1 METDTAHSQ
10 SANACRVSPGDLIV
24 LEDKA
29 ILIEKVVQPDVN
41 DDNTRVTYYDRAG
54 NYQITRIPSED
65 RSLLIIHN
73 PDQQTLKVYHR
84 LEHQV
89 RAINKRLQQVRGWE
103 FLGMR
108 ADFYEEMCAI
118 PTLTL
123 NGNQSA
129 ERLLSQLEAIEAKLS
144 EGFQWLNGKADEY
157 SAALHTLKE
166 PGGKYTSLLIP
177 GIKKNYARKV
187 EDGGFYATYRYNMA
201 SAYFRVTSITDG
213 QVSIELSDGRVG
225 HLAKP
230 YNNTVVAEDT
240 RYPIDSV
247 VPVPI
252 TSFKQIQEYI
262 DGMKA
267 QEQYRIKVAKTYRAT
282 LEGETPPA
290 FSHKTLTRIPIGYG
304 YTPHKMRVAV
314 AQHIGETIYSMDAI
328 LYELEEAI
336 KLTRQFIT
344 KTSTT
349 RPHQEVPH
357 GD

>member
-1 METDTAHSQ
+1 MEANINPSQ
-10 SANACRVSPGDLIV
+10 STNTWHVSPGNLV
-24 LEDKA
+24 ALADKA
-29 ILIEKVVQPDVN
+29 IVVDKVIQPVTNGCAVQ
-41 DDNTRVTYYDRAG
+41 VTYHDRAG
-54 NYQITRIPSED
+54 NYRITEVPLQD
-65 RSLLIIHN
+65 PNLLIIPN
-73 PDQQTLKVYHR
+73 PDRQTLKAYHR
-84 LEHQV
+84 QEHQV
-89 RAINKRLQQVRGWE
+89 RAINKRLQQIRGRE

-129 ERLLSQLEAIEAKLS
+129 EHLLSQLEAIEAKLS

-166 PGGKYTSLLIP
+166 PGGKYTNLLIP
-177 GIKKNYARKV
+177 GINKNYAHKV
-187 EDGGFYATYRYNMA
+187 EEGGFYATYRYNRA
-201 SAYFRVTSITDG
+201 SAYFQVTSIADG
-213 QVSIELSDGRVG
+213 KVSIKLSDGRVG

-230 YNNTVVAEDT
+230 YNNAIVTEDT
-240 RYPIDSV
+240 CYPIDSV
-247 VPVPI
+247 VPAPI

-282 LEGETPPA
+282 LEGKTPPA
-290 FSHKTLTRIPIGYG
+290 FSHRTLTCIPIGYG
-304 YTPHKMRVAV
+304 YTPHKMRVAI

-328 LYELEEAI
+328 LYELKETI
-336 KLTRQFIT
+336 KLTRQFIA
-344 KTSTT
+344 KTLITCQ
-349 RPHQEVPH
+349 HQEVSH

>member
-1 METDTAHSQ
+1 MEANINPSQ
-10 SANACRVSPGDLIV
+10 STNTWHVSPGNLVV

-29 ILIEKVVQPDVN
+29 IVVDKVIQPD
-41 DDNTRVTYYDRAG
+41 TSSPSMQIAYYDRAG
-54 NYQITRIPSED
+54 NYRITEIFLQDPN
-65 RSLLIIHN
+65 LLIISS
-73 PDQQTLKVYHR
+73 PDRQTLKAYHR
-84 LEHQV
+84 QEHQV
-89 RAINKRLQQVRGWE
+89 RAINKHLQQVRGWE

-108 ADFYEEMCAI
+108 ADFYEEMRAI

-123 NGNQSA
+123 NDNQSA

-166 PGGKYTSLLIP
+166 PGGKYTNLLIP

-187 EDGGFYATYRYNMA
+187 EEGGFYATYRYNRA
-201 SAYFRVTSITDG
+201 SAYFQVTSITDG
-213 QVSIELSDGRVG
+213 KVSIKLSDGRVG

-230 YNNTVVAEDT
+230 YNNAIVTEDA

-247 VPVPI
+247 VPVPVS
-252 TSFKQIQEYI
+252 SFNQIQQYI

-282 LEGETPPA
+282 LEGKTPPA
-290 FSHKTLTRIPIGYG
+290 FSHKTLTCIPIGYG
-304 YTPHKMRVAV
+304 YTPHKMRVAI
-314 AQHIGETIYSMDAI
+314 AQHIGEAIYSMDAI
-328 LYELEEAI
+328 LYELEEAT
-336 KLTRQFIT
+336 KLTRQFIA

-349 RPHQEVPH
+349 CPHQEVPH

>member
-1 METDTAHSQ
+1 MEANINPSQ
-10 SANACRVSPGDLIV
+10 STNTWHVSPGNLVV

-29 ILIEKVVQPDVN
+29 IVVDKVIQPD
-41 DDNTRVTYYDRAG
+41 TSSPSMQIAYYDRAG
-54 NYQITRIPSED
+54 NYRITEIFLQDPN
-65 RSLLIIHN
+65 LLIISS
-73 PDQQTLKVYHR
+73 PDRQTLKAYHR
-84 LEHQV
+84 QEHQV
-89 RAINKRLQQVRGWE
+89 RAINKHLQQVRGRE

-123 NGNQSA
+123 NGKQSA
-129 ERLLSQLEAIEAKLS
+129 EQLLSQLETIESKLS
-144 EGFQWLNGKADEY
+144 EGFQWVTNKAEQYAAAVSTLEVPAGDY
-157 SAALHTLKE
+157 SN
-166 PGGKYTSLLIP
+166 LLIP

-187 EDGGFYATYRYNMA
+187 EEGGFYATYRYNRA
-201 SAYFRVTSITDG
+201 SAYFQVTSITDG
-213 QVSIELSDGRVG
+213 KVGINLSDGREA
-225 HLAKP
+225 HLTQTYYAIV
-230 YNNTVVAEDT
+230 TEDA

-267 QEQYRIKVAKTYRAT
+267 QEQYRVKVAKTYRAT
-282 LEGETPPA
+282 LEGKAPPA
-290 FSHKTLTRIPIGYG
+290 FSHKTLTCIPFGYG
-304 YTPHKMRVAV
+304 YTPHKMRVAI
-314 AQHIGETIYSMDAI
+314 AQHIGEAIYSMDAI

-336 KLTRQFIT
+336 KLTRQFIA

-349 RPHQEVPH
+349 CPHQEVPH

>member
-1 METDTAHSQ
+1 MEANINPSQ
-10 SANACRVSPGDLIV
+10 STNTWHVSPGNLVV
-24 LEDKA
+24 LADKA
-29 ILIEKVVQPDVN
+29 IVVDKVIQPVTNGCAVQ
-41 DDNTRVTYYDRAG
+41 VTYHDRAG
-54 NYQITRIPSED
+54 NYRITEVPLQD
-65 RSLLIIHN
+65 PNLLIIPN
-73 PDQQTLKVYHR
+73 PDRQTLKAYHR
-84 LEHQV
+84 QEHQV

-129 ERLLSQLEAIEAKLS
+129 EHLLSQLEAIEAKLS
-144 EGFQWLNGKADEY
+144 EGFQWLNDKVEEY
-157 SAALHTLKE
+157 SATLNTLKE
-166 PGGKYTSLLIP
+166 PAGKYTNLLIP
-177 GIKKNYARKV
+177 GINKNYARKV
-187 EDGGFYATYRYNMA
+187 EEGGFYATYRYNRA
-201 SAYFRVTSITDG
+201 SAYFQVTSITDG
-213 QVSIELSDGRVG
+213 KVGINLSDGREA
-225 HLAKP
+225 HLTQTYYAIV
-230 YNNTVVAEDT
+230 TEDA

-247 VPVPI
+247 VPVPVS
-252 TSFKQIQEYI
+252 SFNQIQQYI

-282 LEGETPPA
+282 LEGKTPPA
-290 FSHKTLTRIPIGYG
+290 FSHRTLTCIPIGYG
-304 YTPHKMRVAV
+304 YTPHKMRVAI

-349 RPHQEVPH
+349 HPHQEVSH